1 MLNPM
6 EKHLWAV
13 RNDVG
18 RRSDV
23 AMISSLPA
31 PPHMMTADEA
41 LAFVRSGQR
50 VYIGGG
56 CGVPTPLLEA
66 LVSRASTL
74 QNVEIIHMLTAGD
87 DPTAAPEYSDAF
99 HHNALFIGPNIR
111 CAVQEGRAD
120 FTPVFLSEV
129 PRLFR
134 SGLLPLDVALI
145 QVSPPDQH
153 GFCSLGIEVGCTL
166 TAAQLAPIVIAEINA
181 RMPRTLGDSFIHISH
196 ITAGVESNRPLCEA
210 RMGECNPI
218 ADRIGAHIAELIPDS
233 ATLQLGIGAIPDA
246 VLRSLRHK
254 RHLGIHS
261 ELFSDGVIDLVEAG
275 VIDGEAKTLHRGKLV
290 AGFVLGSRRLFD
302 WVHNNA
308 MVELHPTEYVN
319 DPFVIARHHRMV
331 AINSALQVDL
341 TGQVCADSIG
351 TRLYSGAGGQ
361 VDFIRGAARA
371 AGGLPI
377 IALPATAKDGEI
389 SRIVPMLDPGAGV
402 VTSRYDVHTVVTE
415 YGVAQLYGKT
425 LAQRARALIAIAH
438 PDLRDSLAAAAR
450 RLRFL

>member
-1 MLNPM
+1 
-6 EKHLWAV
+6 
-13 RNDVG
+13 
-18 RRSDV
+18 
-23 AMISSLPA
+23 MITSLPA
-31 PPHMMTADEA
+31 SPRMLNADEA
-41 LAFVRSGQR
+41 LALVHSGQR

-66 LVSRASTL
+66 LVKRAPTL
-74 QNVEIIHMLTAGD
+74 RNVEIIHMLTAGD
-87 DPTAAPEYSDAF
+87 DPTAAQEYGDAF
-99 HHNALFIGPNIR
+99 RHNALFIGPNIR

-120 FTPVFLSEV
+120 FTPIFLSEI

-134 SGLLPLDVALI
+134 SGLLPLDIALI

-153 GFCSLGIEVGCTL
+153 GFCSLGVEVGCTL
-166 TAAQLAPIVIAEINA
+166 TAAQLAPTVIAEINT

-210 RMGECNPI
+210 SMGECNPI
-218 ADRIGAHIAELIPDS
+218 AERIGEHIADMIPDG

-246 VLRSLRHK
+246 VLRSLRHQ

-290 AGFVLGSRRLFD
+290 AGFVLGTRRLFD

-319 DPFVIARHHRMV
+319 DPFVIAQHRRMV

-341 TGQVCADSIG
+341 SGQVCADSIG

-361 VDFIRGAARA
+361 VDFVRGAARA
-371 AGGLPI
+371 EEGLPI
-377 IALPATAKDGEI
+377 IALPATAKAGAL
-389 SRIVPMLDPGAGV
+389 SRIVPLLEPGAGV
-402 VTSRYDVHTVVTE
+402 VTSRYDVHTAVTE
-415 YGVAQLYGKT
+415 YGVAELYGKT
-425 LAQRARALIAIAH
+425 LAQRARALIGIAD
-438 PDLRDSLAAAAR
+438 PDFRDSLTHAAR
-450 RLRFL
+450 QLHYL